1 MAAQVQKMWL
11 ISFNLLTETTCVQP
25 CAEPQLRVVQ
35 KEKKEKTEKKER
47 KSPLKQS

>member
-1 MAAQVQKMWL
+1 MR
-11 ISFNLLTETTCVQP
+11 STTLS
-25 CAEPQLRVVQ
+25 LRVVE